1 MKVKIA
7 PHRDLDLEYI
17 SDTASFPE
25 VYSVLEDM
33 GLIPFVSFNHAYN
46 EDLILQFYSTLYFE
60 NDSARSF
67 KWRSGSRVL
76 KGSMSDLADITGYPF
91 FPEPVEGYASVVQ
104 HSRTKQA
111 LLRMAVEALLGALK

>member
-33 GLIPFVSFNHAYN
+33 GLIRFVSYNRAYN
-46 EDLILQFYSTLYFE
+46 EDLILQFYDTVYFE
-60 NDSARSF
+60 NDVARSF
-67 KWRSGSRVL
+67 KWRSGNKVL
-76 KGSMSDLADITGYPF
+76 SGSMSDLADITGYEF
-91 FPEPVEGYASVVQ
+91 FPEPADGYATVV
-104 HSRTKQA
+104 
-111 LLRMAVEALLGALK
+111 